1 MPDITLVEL
10 FTVALA
16 AVPAF
21 TLLRHI
27 ARFRARRRAAG
38 EMERAEWRLWINQPE
53 EPPTRA

>member
-1 MPDITLVEL
+1 MADTTLVEL

-16 AVPAF
+16 TVPALI
-21 TLLRHI
+21 LLRRI

-53 EPPTRA
+53 EPPARA

>member
-1 MPDITLVEL
+1 MADITLAEL
-10 FTVALA
+10 FTVTLA
-16 AVPAF
+16 TLPAF
-21 TLLRHI
+21 ILLRRI